1 MLFTFV
7 YAMVRKS
14 DVCLEILSK
23 DLIKIPVDNFLII
36 PEAQCSLKS
45 SILNIFILGV
55 EFRTDV
61 IQCIYN

>member
-23 DLIKIPVDNFLII
+23 DLIKIPVDYFLIY
-36 PEAQCSLKS
+36 QKYNVRWNQVFL
-45 SILNIFILGV
+45 
-55 EFRTDV
+55 
-61 IQCIYN
+61 IYLF

>member
-23 DLIKIPVDNFLII
+23 DLIKIPVDNFFIYRQKYNVRWNQVFLIY
-36 PEAQCSLKS
+36 L
-45 SILNIFILGV
+45 F
-55 EFRTDV
+55 
-61 IQCIYN
+61 